1 MTITNQANY
10 ALRAMTFLAKTNDNK
25 WVSSDIIAK
34 EMSIPRMFLSR
45 INMLLVKAGLIV
57 SRRGAGGGVKLAK
70 KPDQISV
77 YEVLSA
83 IDGPLII
90 DKSLGNSENQDFP
103 MADKFK
109 SFFQSAQDLMEE
121 KLTQTN
127 LEELIEAE

>member
-1 MTITNQANY
+1 LTITNQANY

-25 WVSSDIIAK
+25 WISSDIIAK
-34 EMSIPRMFLSR
+34 EMGIPRMFLSR

-70 KPDQISV
+70 EPDQISV
-77 YEVLSA
+77 YEVISA

-90 DKSLGNSENQDFP
+90 DKSLTNSENHDFP

-109 SFFQSAQDLMEE
+109 SFFQSAQDLVEE

-127 LEELIEAE
+127 LEELIEEK

>member
-25 WVSSDIIAK
+25 WVSSDIIAQ
-34 EMSIPRMFLSR
+34 EMGIPRMFLSR
-45 INMLLVKAGLIV
+45 INMLLVKSGLIV

-70 KPDQISV
+70 EPDQISV

-90 DKSLGNSENQDFP
+90 DKSLATSENQDFP
-103 MADKFK
+103 MADQFK
-109 SFFQSAQDLMEE
+109 SFFQSTQDLVEE

-127 LEELIEAE
+127 LEELIETK

>member
-25 WVSSDIIAK
+25 WISSDIIAE
-34 EMSIPRMFLSR
+34 EMGIPRMFLSR
-45 INMLLVKAGLIV
+45 INMLLVKAGLII

-70 KPDQISV
+70 EPDQISV
-77 YEVLSA
+77 YEVITA

-103 MADKFK
+103 MADQFK
-109 SFFQSAQDLMEE
+109 SFFQSAQDLVEE

-127 LEELIEAE
+127 LEELIETK